1 MLGGRAVE
9 FGAEPPGQA
18 NFFGLSQKESTGEP
32 TPPRC
37 ASQCPDA
44 CAAGAHQQAQP
55 WRHPC
60 PCQLLPTRCTALEKR
75 RDLPQILLFLS
86 QHHDQARRVA
96 CVLGTVRLHPHQ
108 QGTIPAPQ
116 SPAGARRHAPVS
128 QAAVVWIWIF
138 LSAKRASWKGTD
150 PVQGQDGFSAASGP
164 PQVGRRWLPKPGTE
178 RLAAPLEVFPWF
190 SFHG

>member
-1 MLGGRAVE
+1 MFNFVLGGRAVE

-32 TPPRC
+32 TQPRC

-44 CAAGAHQQAQP
+44 CAAGAHQQEQP
-55 WRHPC
+55 RMHPC

-86 QHHDQARRVA
+86 QRHDQARRVA

-108 QGTIPAPQ
+108 QGMIPAPQ

-128 QAAVVWIWIF
+128 WAAVVWRCLCQEGF
-138 LSAKRASWKGTD
+138 VEGDGPRAGAGRVLCGLRATSG
-150 PVQGQDGFSAASGP
+150 GQEVASRA
-164 PQVGRRWLPKPGTE
+164 GR
-178 RLAAPLEVFPWF
+178 
-190 SFHG
+190 